1 MRAETAATTWRS
13 GKETK
18 TMFGFITRKIK
29 KRYGDDSRYYSLIDE
44 LFGICPDNIELY
56 KLALIHRS
64 ASVFLPDGTPINNER
79 LEFLGDAVLECIV
92 SEYLFL
98 EFPDRNEG
106 FLTQVRSKIVSRQ
119 CLNELC
125 RRIGLSDHIV
135 SNAGGSIV
143 QKHLHGDALEAMI
156 GAIYLD
162 KGYDRANEIIIDR
175 TLKKH
180 LDIEDLTHTET
191 DYKSRLIEWCQK
203 SKHSINF
210 RTGFG
215 DGSTS
220 QNPVFRSVAIID
232 DMELGYGI
240 GTSKKK
246 AEQRA
251 SFAVSQAITD
261 EMGDSFLEWI
271 DERSRQNGN

>member
-1 MRAETAATTWRS
+1 
-13 GKETK
+13 
-18 TMFGFITRKIK
+18 MFGFILKPVK
-29 KRYGDDSRYYSLIDE
+29 KKYGKDSRYYRLVDD
-44 LFGICPDNIELY
+44 LFGIYPDNIELY

-79 LEFLGDAVLECIV
+79 LEFLGDAVLESIV

-119 CLNELC
+119 SLNELC
-125 RRIGLSDHIV
+125 RNIGLSEHII
-135 SNAGGSIV
+135 SHAGGSII

-156 GAIYLD
+156 GALYLD
-162 KGYDRANEIIIDR
+162 KGYDTANRVIIGRI
-175 TLKKH
+175 LKTH

-203 SKHSINF
+203 SKHSISF

-215 DGSTS
+215 EGSTS
-220 QNPVFRSVAIID
+220 QNPVFKSIAMID
-232 DMELGYGI
+232 DMELGYGM
-240 GTSKKK
+240 GSSKKE

-251 SFAVSQAITD
+251 SFAVSQAISD
-261 EMGDSFLEWI
+261 EMGDNFLDWI
-271 DERSRQNGN
+271 DERTQARK